1 MLNLL
6 LGGFMVVKE
15 RKHFF
20 FSFLFVSRTPAIDGV
35 LDSSYLGNH
44 TEVNKLKE
52 LIRQRDNEINI
63 LYHRFEKRY
72 WYNRWLCCGC
82 MNWLTR
88 GSYVLLGS

>member
-1 MLNLL
+1 M
-6 LGGFMVVKE
+6 
-15 RKHFF
+15 
-20 FSFLFVSRTPAIDGV
+20 DGV

-72 WYNRWLCCGC
+72 WFNRWLCCGC